1 MSRRVHDHWL
11 LGMSTSVL
19 KDSFINSYKNDK
31 FFNLDDW
38 EPFVGKRNLPDNK
51 QVLKLVTSDPGTDA
65 RSDRPY
71 LYFSQSSQK
80 ATKSWHWPGNQCS
93 SVSVQRVNVHIVDAV
108 NSIVW
113 QKLLRVLNLRK
124 TSIIYTVSSL
134 DETSDISKLE
144 QFHISDWTV
153 KEQSRRDFSKLIKV
167 EMTDRTLSAFLNE
180 KIKISYTWPWAG
192 PLPWVR
198 RCRWQP
204 SGLETQYLLLGDA
217 ILHNAGQ
224 DHHKP
229 QGSLW

>member
-1 MSRRVHDHWL
+1 MFVNLLWLGGFSNL
-11 LGMSTSVL
+11 LG
-19 KDSFINSYKNDK
+19 
-31 FFNLDDW
+31 
-38 EPFVGKRNLPDNK
+38 
-51 QVLKLVTSDPGTDA
+51 GT
-65 RSDRPY
+65 
-71 LYFSQSSQK
+71 
-80 ATKSWHWPGNQCS
+80 GCCS
-93 SVSVQRVNVHIVDAV
+93 SAAVGAVSACSCWVACGVSVRPIVGSSGEKILDPPTSELPPFYLNPVLIATYLEATP
-108 NSIVW
+108 SLLIIW
-113 QKLLRVLNLRK
+113 KKLLRVLNRKK

-144 QFHISDWTV
+144 QFHISDWIV

-167 EMTDRTLSAFLNE
+167 EKTDRTLSAFLNE

-192 PLPWVR
+192 SLPWVR